1 MRTNPLELFDRFQA
15 QATNLLVSNTF
26 REKAVFQFA
35 HLSDL
40 HELFLNITLVLD
52 LDLHLFGHL
61 VGQFRA
67 LRVEGREVLVA
78 DLRAA
83 DEVGGVRRFPAVRC
97 RAPPAS
103 G

>member
-1 MRTNPLELFDRFQA
+1 M
-15 QATNLLVSNTF
+15 
-26 REKAVFQFA
+26 
-35 HLSDL
+35 
-40 HELFLNITLVLD
+40 NITLVLD

-83 DEVGGVRRFPAVRC
+83 DEVGGVRAGFQRRGAVLLQH
-97 RAPPAS
+97 PVELW
-103 G
+103 